1 MAMHIINDL
10 SLAVGLEWVL
20 HDSIKEAN
28 AALKGK
34 KNALFA
40 RHVAGGECVQAI
52 VSRADLPRKNRDKL
66 RPGALM
72 VAAVAPNALVY
83 YPVTED
89 LVWVCAV
96 RDGVPL
102 HGFDAVVGESDAQ
115 ALLSEA
121 MTYIQGADLFG
132 PLSGSSRDLP
142 DVIGSVDK
150 KTANGIRFVRAGLPI
165 VQILSVVGIVGAAIA
180 AYVGY
185 QAMTEKM
192 SQERSITEAIAAQMR
207 SEEDKKRRL
216 AEAQAGYHA
225 QIEQLRRSY
234 MDAVAPADQFK
245 AWMGVLAAQ
254 PASLGGWMIAS
265 AECDLSFCR
274 IKWFKK
280 DARAIPSMTG
290 QLPGAPEGETLDEVT
305 RAVAVSPG
313 VLVQWGVAAPT
324 SFDPRDFAARIA
336 WLKGATFSPGAS
348 LSPLAPPPP
357 EGVAAI
363 TVGMEGSWTLS
374 GDNARKVALVLD
386 EMGHPGVFA
395 ESVRF
400 GSFSGGVPRSIE
412 INGKYRI
419 HGQSQS

>member
-1 MAMHIINDL
+1 MHIIKDL

-20 HDSIKEAN
+20 HDSVKEAN

-40 RHVAGGECVQAI
+40 RHAAGGECVQAI

-83 YPVTED
+83 YPVTEE
-89 LVWVCAV
+89 LVWVCAI

-102 HGFDAVVGESDAQ
+102 HGFDAVVGEGDAQ

-142 DVIGSVDK
+142 EVIGSVDK
-150 KTANGIRFVRAGLPI
+150 KTAKGIRFTQAGLPI
-165 VQILSVVGIVGAAIA
+165 VPVLAVGVIVGTVVA
-180 AYVGY
+180 AYAGY
-185 QAMTEKM
+185 QELAAKM
-192 SQERSITEAIAAQMR
+192 SQEKSIAEAIAAQIR

-216 AEAQAGYHA
+216 ADAQAGYQA
-225 QIEQLRRSY
+225 QIEQLRQTY

-245 AWMGVLAAQ
+245 AWMDVLAAQ
-254 PASLGGWMIAS
+254 PASLGGWMVAS
-265 AECDLSFCR
+265 AECDPALCR

-280 DARAIPSMTG
+280 DARAIPSMAG
-290 QLPGAPEGETLDEVT
+290 QLPGMPEGETPDEVT

-313 VLVQWGVAAPT
+313 APAQWGATAPT
-324 SFDPRDFAARIA
+324 SFNPRDFAARVA
-336 WLKGATFSPGAS
+336 WLKGVMFSPGAS
-348 LSPLAPPPP
+348 LSPLSPPPP
-357 EGVAAI
+357 EGITAI
-363 TVGMEGSWTLS
+363 TVGKEGTWTLS
-374 GDNARKVALVLD
+374 GDNARKVALVLG

-395 ESVRF
+395 VTVRF
-400 GSFSGGVPRSIE
+400 GSFSGGAPRSIE

-419 HGQSQS
+419 HG